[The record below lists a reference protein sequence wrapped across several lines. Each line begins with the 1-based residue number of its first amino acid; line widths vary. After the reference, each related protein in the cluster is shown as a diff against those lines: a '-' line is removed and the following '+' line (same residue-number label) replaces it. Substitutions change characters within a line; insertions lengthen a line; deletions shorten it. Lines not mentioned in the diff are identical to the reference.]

1 MPFETVVELQRRV
14 LTPMLQKFITLIRN
28 NLMKKIHE
36 FFKPGIK
43 TNTIQLV
50 MSCLVDMI
58 WDESILEKNQD
69 D

>member
-58 WDESILEKNQD
+58 
-69 D
+69 